1 MILLK
6 DTNVHPRDGHIKF
19 QEQGHIYYVKGK
31 TGYTS
36 VTTLVHKAFEKFDA
50 NKVIDAMMASPKWPE
65 SKYFGKTKEE
75 IKKMWKE
82 KGQNAAKMGT
92 AMHEMFE
99 FYYNNIHLDKIESYK
114 DTTEYQY
121 FNNFTQDHKD
131 LVPYRT
137 EWNVYHEDHKIS
149 GSIDFVAI
157 NEDGTLSILDWKRC
171 EEIKKTNNFGKRC
184 MVDGLQ
190 HIHDT
195 NYWHYTLQLN
205 IYKYVLESKY
215 DKTVRDLHLVVI
227 HPENNHGNYEKIKL
241 PILPEKDILRLIS
254 K

>member
-6 DTNVHPRDGHIKF
+6 DTNAHPRDGHIKF

-50 NKVIDAMMASPKWPE
+50 NKVINAMMASPKWSE

-241 PILPEKDILRLIS
+241 PILPEKDILCLIS

>member
-1 MILLK
+1 MVLLK
-6 DTNVHPRDGHIKF
+6 DTNAHPRDGHIKF
-19 QEQGHIYYVKGK
+19 QEQGHIYYVKGR

-50 NKVIDAMMASPKWPE
+50 NKVIDAMMASPKWSE
-65 SKYFGKTKEE
+65 SKYFGKTKEV

-92 AMHEMFE
+92 AMHEMLE

-121 FNNFTQDHKD
+121 FNNFTQDHND

-184 MVDGLQ
+184 MIDGLQ

-195 NYWHYTLQLN
+195 IYWHYTLQLN

-215 DKTVRDLHLVVI
+215 NKTVRDLHLVVI
-227 HPENNHGNYEKIKL
+227 HPENKHGNYEKIKL
-241 PILPEKDILRLIS
+241 PILPEKDILCLIS